1 MAIELEMKQSAER
14 AAVLL
19 KALAN
24 EDRLLILCNLAQG
37 EKNVSRLQEILGL
50 RQATLSQQLARL
62 RMERLVSARRDG
74 KEIYYSLSSNEA
86 GQVIELLYRLFC
98 EQEAALQSQP
108 GKSKI
113 ATVA

>member
-1 MAIELEMKQSAER
+1 MQIATEMQQSAER

-62 RMERLVSARRDG
+62 RMEGLVSARRNG

-98 EQEAALQSQP
+98 KQEGAVEHPS
-108 GKSKI
+108 GKRNI